1 MISPFETGMSSSY
14 VHFIRTLTQ
23 STQMCGV
30 GVRMGLQGWFNIV
43 HPQKEGSINV
53 GFRILEHKDICKV
66 S

>member
-1 MISPFETGMSSSY
+1 
-14 VHFIRTLTQ
+14 
-23 STQMCGV
+23 MCGV